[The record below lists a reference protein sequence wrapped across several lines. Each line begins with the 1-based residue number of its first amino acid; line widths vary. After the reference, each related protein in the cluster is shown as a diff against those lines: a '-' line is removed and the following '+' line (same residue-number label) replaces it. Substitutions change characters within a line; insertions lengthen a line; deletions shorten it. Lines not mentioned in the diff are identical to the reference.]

1 MSGGD
6 IFDLDE
12 ERELELEQKSAERP
26 SQGSS
31 ASTNTTLSPPQNP
44 STSPSLRVTTT
55 TTAPLLSPL
64 PQPFAQALPQ
74 HRKHASSF
82 AATPSFPSPLAQ
94 AITVPPHSDT
104 SSSSSH
110 SNASSDDEQGSGRR
124 RSSGSRDRRTPRVG
138 KGDST
143 ARPRTSSPKGK
154 EASASPASTE
164 KSLSRPTSPARAQT
178 VSPNAMIQKTRRMDA
193 ARDLVPITT
202 ASAGSS
208 PRTSPTS
215 RKSSPTHSRRLT
227 DTSRDHPPAVLG
239 HARRRSGSYSSGPGP
254 FMSSNSQAGSSPLAF
269 GSPELEPVEDDS
281 HPRSSRGST
290 SSPQE
295 APRDGPNILGL
306 GLGGNWDAASTTSGS
321 SRSGSM
327 KGKSKEGPP
336 PSPRRERD
344 KTSTPGMPIS
354 R

>member
-1 MSGGD
+1 MSGD

-12 ERELELEQKSAERP
+12 ERELDKRTTDTANIGP
-26 SQGSS
+26 SPSITSVQ
-31 ASTNTTLSPPQNP
+31 TTPQNA
-44 STSPSLRVTTT
+44 STSPTLRVNTS

-94 AITVPPHSDT
+94 AITVPPHSDS

-110 SNASSDDEQGSGRR
+110 STASSDEEGEHHGRR
-124 RSSGSRDRRTPRVG
+124 SPVFTETRTPRVSSQG
-138 KGDST
+138 PDVRKRS
-143 ARPRTSSPKGK
+143 SSPRD
-154 EASASPASTE
+154 ASASPTSTE
-164 KSLSRPTSPARAQT
+164 RSLSRPTSPARAQT
-178 VSPNAMIQKTRRMDA
+178 VSPHAMVSKGRRLDA
-193 ARDLVPITT
+193 ARDLAPISTG
-202 ASAGSS
+202 SAGSS

-215 RKSSPTHSRRLT
+215 RKSSPTHTRRLT
-227 DTSRDHPPAVLG
+227 DVSRDHPPIVIG
-239 HARRRSGSYSSGPGP
+239 HARRLSGSFSSGPGAFP
-254 FMSSNSQAGSSPLAF
+254 SSSSQAGSSPLAF
-269 GSPELEPVEDDS
+269 GSPDLEPVDDDPY
-281 HPRSSRGST
+281 HGTSRGST

-295 APRDGPNILGL
+295 GSRDSPNILGL
-306 GLGGNWDAASTTSGS
+306 GLGANWDTASTTSGS

-336 PSPRRERD
+336 LSPRRERD
-344 KTSTPGMPIS
+344 RTSTAGMPIS